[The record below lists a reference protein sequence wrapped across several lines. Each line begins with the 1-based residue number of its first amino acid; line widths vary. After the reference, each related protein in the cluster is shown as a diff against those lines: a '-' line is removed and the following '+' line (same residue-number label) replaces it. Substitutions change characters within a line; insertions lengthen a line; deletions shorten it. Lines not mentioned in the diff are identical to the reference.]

1 MFRRDFKLF
10 IKCIL
15 SASVILLVLAA
26 VSAVAA
32 GAVIHGVG
40 DVYTPIKVAVCDN
53 EDSVYSRILINAVKK
68 VDYISD
74 LLDVEKMDADEAEAA
89 IARGECSAAIIL
101 PDGFIDDVLS
111 GRVSGGRIIV
121 SSELSAHSEIVA
133 AVAGYGEEILG
144 AGQFGTF
151 TGLDL
156 IKLHGLSSD
165 VRRDYLDRVNIA
177 LLEEAIGARERYFS
191 LEILEYYDTGMSMTA
206 YYVLCWLI
214 LFLFLCSVFFVPLY
228 TTDIN
233 RSMLNRLRSVGVGY
247 GRFFLPKLMYT
258 FFFRFLI
265 LLSVFAVTGELLGT
279 EIGFDS
285 VLYGLITSLYITVI
299 GMAITVTVGDGITG
313 NIIVA
318 VGGMLFCGGIVPRQM
333 LPKAI
338 LAVGDASPFGAAK
351 ALFAPAFG
359 ADADAF
365 GIALAV
371 FYASV
376 AVYLIWLHTA
386 AVTAGRR

>member
-53 EDSVYSRILINAVKK
+53 EDSVYSRILINTVKK

-121 SSELSAHSEIVA
+121 SAELGAHSEIVA
-133 AVAGYGEEILG
+133 AVAGYGERILG
-144 AGQFGTF
+144 AGQLGTF

-156 IKLHGLSSD
+156 IRLHGLSGD
-165 VRRDYLDRVNIA
+165 VRGDYLDRVNIA

-191 LEILEYYDTGMSMTA
+191 LEILGYYDTGMSVAA
-206 YYVLCWLI
+206 YYVLCWLV

-228 TTDIN
+228 TTDMN
-233 RSMLNRLRSVGVGY
+233 RSMLSRLRSCGVGY
-247 GRFFLPKLMYT
+247 GRFFSPKLIYT
-258 FFFRFLI
+258 FLFRLLI
-265 LLSVFAVTGELLGT
+265 MSAVFAVTGKLWSMELDFTAAMHCLAA
-279 EIGFDS
+279 
-285 VLYGLITSLYITVI
+285 LLYITVL

-313 NIIVA
+313 NIVIA
-318 VGGMLFCGGIVPRQM
+318 VGGMLFCGGIVPRQL
-333 LPKAI
+333 LPRMVLAI
-338 LAVGDASPFGAAK
+338 GDASPFGAAK
-351 ALFAPAFG
+351 ALLAPAFG
-359 ADADAF
+359 AEADLL

-371 FYASV
+371 VYASV
-376 AVYLIWLHTA
+376 SVFLIWRHTA
-386 AVTAGRR
+386 AVAAGRR